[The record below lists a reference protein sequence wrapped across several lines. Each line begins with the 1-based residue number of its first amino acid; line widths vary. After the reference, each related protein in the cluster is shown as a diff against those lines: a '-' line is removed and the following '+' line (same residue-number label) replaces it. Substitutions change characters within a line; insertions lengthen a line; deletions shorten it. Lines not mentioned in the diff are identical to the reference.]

1 MEHRSLKIVD
11 DFDYELTTSHNSYHN
26 SELEKLNLDIEKI
39 KYQLKSSL
47 PPEES
52 RSLESNLVKLE
63 SDLYEK
69 KKLSSHSLLMPL
81 SQVESRL
88 MTLTKLARNS
98 IIYLSLSIHFEEKKR
113 PNGKIYLPKGVPLKD

>member
-11 DFDYELTTSHNSYHN
+11 DFGYELTTSHNSYHN

-81 SQVESRL
+81 SQFESRL

-98 IIYLSLSIHFEEKKR
+98 IIYLSLSIHFEEKNAPMER
-113 PNGKIYLPKGVPLKD
+113 YTYQRASH